1 MYFQRCCI
9 AGVLIDNLTV
19 QFTGIACWVQ
29 GDEDEE
35 NIIMPDLAEAD
46 LLVWFGDLN
55 YRIDISHDDAME
67 LIQRHQIDSLLTQ
80 DQLRTE
86 MSAGRTFNGMREGLI
101 RFVPSYKFDPGSQG
115 FEYIYIYIYVFQ
127 TLTCDF
133 SDLFKC
139 FQLINKLGRNHCS
152 QMLSPCR

>member
-1 MYFQRCCI
+1 MATLRLAI
-9 AGVLIDNLTV
+9 WPPLAGLTTNLEEITNV
-19 QFTGIACWVQ
+19 IKRRVSNGISSLTEFDSNFVEGRERIIYA

-115 FEYIYIYIYVFQ
+115 FEYIYIC
-127 TLTCDF
+127 L
-133 SDLFKC
+133 SDLN
-139 FQLINKLGRNHCS
+139 L
-152 QMLSPCR
+152 

>member
-1 MYFQRCCI
+1 M
-9 AGVLIDNLTV
+9 
-19 QFTGIACWVQ
+19 Q

-55 YRIDISHDDAME
+55 YRIDISHDDAVE

-115 FEYIYIYIYVFQ
+115 FEYIYICLSDLVIFQ
-127 TLTCDF
+127 TFLNAFKLSTN
-133 SDLFKC
+133 LEEITALKC
-139 FQLINKLGRNHCS
+139 FHHIGKMTLIMCTRGISCYN
-152 QMLSPCR
+152 MLF

>member
-1 MYFQRCCI
+1 LYFQRCCI

-29 GDEDEE
+29 GNEDEE

-115 FEYIYIYIYVFQ
+115 FEYIYIYIC
-127 TLTCDF
+127 L
-133 SDLFKC
+133 SDLN
-139 FQLINKLGRNHCS
+139 L
-152 QMLSPCR
+152 

>member
-1 MYFQRCCI
+1 MYFQRHCI
-9 AGVLIDNLTV
+9 AGVLIENLTV
-19 QFTGIACWVQ
+19 QFTGIAYWVQ

-55 YRIDISHDDAME
+55 YRIDISHDDAIE

-115 FEYIYIYIYVFQ
+115 FEYIYIHMSF
-127 TLTCDF
+127 
-133 SDLFKC
+133 
-139 FQLINKLGRNHCS
+139 R
-152 QMLSPCR
+152 P